1 MFRIKHIKLVW
12 VYKDLLETISL
23 DDISNGRFVLSKAI
37 EKGERKIFPER
48 NFRKMRSDGKIFKDG
63 KINVC
68 T

>member
-1 MFRIKHIKLVW
+1 MFRIKHIKPVW